1 MGTEHMIVCIIDRIL
16 KLLDSHPD
24 KSAIIAASLDWRA
37 AFDRQDPT
45 LAIMKFIEMGV
56 RPSLI
61 PVLISYSSDRKMKV
75 RFNGEESDFL
85 GLVGGGPQGTLL

>member
-24 KSAIIAASLDWRA
+24 KSAIIAASLDWMA

-45 LAIMKFIEMGV
+45 LAIMKFIEMG
-56 RPSLI
+56 
-61 PVLISYSSDRKMKV
+61 
-75 RFNGEESDFL
+75 
-85 GLVGGGPQGTLL
+85 